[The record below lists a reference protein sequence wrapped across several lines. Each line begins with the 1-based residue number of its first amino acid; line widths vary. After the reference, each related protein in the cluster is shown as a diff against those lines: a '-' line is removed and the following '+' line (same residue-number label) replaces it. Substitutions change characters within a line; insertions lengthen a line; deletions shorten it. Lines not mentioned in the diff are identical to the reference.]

1 MDRLTNFLHRRQ
13 LLTVLASVT
22 LVVLALSLGAITFGN
37 RAQAAAQEVAP
48 ASGSGAP
55 SAPDAGPFN
64 CSIANIAVFSSR
76 IHVYCASKVSGT
88 NIQYFAAN
96 GDSDHALTTNRDL
109 VLLNTAYSLGKPV
122 YIYYLID
129 PANNPPGCGSGD
141 CRAIDWLFIVP

>member
-1 MDRLTNFLHRRQ
+1 MDLISIFKNRSRV
-13 LLTVLASVT
+13 LTVLAAT
-22 LVVLALSLGAITFGN
+22 ALVILGLALALTFGN
-37 RAQAAAQEVAP
+37 QAQAAVP

-64 CSIANIAVFSSR
+64 CSIANIAVFTSR
-76 IHVYCASKVSGT
+76 IHVYCASKVPGT

-96 GDSDHALTTNRDL
+96 GDSEHALTTNRDL

-122 YIYYLID
+122 YIYYLDD